1 MGKEYEVVHEIFNEC
16 ANNQM
21 RDVFF
26 EEVVIDDL
34 EAYIRSKHRDKE
46 LTMER
51 EELADGTIVYH
62 VNTSGISQRYTF
74 TEI

>member
-1 MGKEYEVVHEIFNEC
+1 MKEYEVVHEIFNEC

-26 EEVVIDDL
+26 EEVMI
-34 EAYIRSKHRDKE
+34 ENPEEYIRSRHKDKD
-46 LTMER
+46 LKLER

-62 VNTSGISQRYTF
+62 VETAGISQRYTF

>member
-1 MGKEYEVVHEIFNEC
+1 MKEYEVVYEIFNEC

-26 EEVVIDDL
+26 EEVMIDDP
-34 EAYIRSKHRDKE
+34 EGYIRKKHKE
-46 LTMER
+46 KDLKLER

-62 VNTSGISQRYTF
+62 VNTAGMLQRYTF

>member
-1 MGKEYEVVHEIFNEC
+1 MKEYEVVYEIFNEC

-26 EEVVIDDL
+26 EEVMIDDL
-34 EAYIRSKHRDKE
+34 EKYIRNKHKDANLK
-46 LTMER
+46 MER
-51 EELADGTIVYH
+51 DELSDGTIVYH
-62 VNTSGISQRYTF
+62 VESAGMLQRYTF